1 MKNQKS
7 KKEPKNSC
15 RETEQSTLCYVNR
28 ELSWLK
34 FNERVLNEAGNPRV
48 EPILLSTFDVQTGGR
63 DIGSPL
69 QADGKRK

>member
-1 MKNQKS
+1 MKEMNSMKNKKS

-28 ELSWLK
+28 EMSWLK

-48 EPILLSTFDVQTGGR
+48 AYSVVYL
-63 DIGSPL
+63 
-69 QADGKRK
+69 